1 MITYK
6 ALHCR
11 APSYIVD
18 LIEVYHPPRALRSE
32 DAGFLV
38 TRRVFKSRTGGRSF
52 SYLAPL
58 LWNNLPAS
66 VRGADSLSL
75 FKSRLKTLL
84 FDRAYNLK

>member
-52 SYLAPL
+52 SYLPL
-58 LWNNLPAS
+58 YSGTISQLRSGGQTPL
-66 VRGADSLSL
+66 
-75 FKSRLKTLL
+75 
-84 FDRAYNLK
+84 AYLRVD